1 MTFSER
7 LKLLRENAGL
17 TQSYMAE
24 KIGVKRPTY
33 AGYETKGTQPSY
45 DILQE
50 IANFFNVSVD
60 YLLGATDIKN
70 KPDDI
75 LKGEY
80 HKDFE
85 NIDEVLKFLLQD
97 NTVMAFGGFD
107 TNKLTDDEII
117 ELANALKSQIE
128 LLGLKYKR

>member
-1 MTFSER
+1 MNFSNR
-7 LKLLRENAGL
+7 LKKLRTQKGL
-17 TQSYMAE
+17 TQQQISDYLNIPRTTYSGWERGAQEPNFTMISTLAE
-24 KIGVKRPTY
+24 
-33 AGYETKGTQPSY
+33 
-45 DILQE
+45 L
-50 IANFFNVSVD
+50 FNVSID
-60 YLLGATDIKN
+60 YLLGETDIKN

-85 NIDEVLKFLLQD
+85 NVDEALKFILED

-117 ELANALKSQIE
+117 EFANALKNQIE

>member
-1 MTFSER
+1 MTFSDRVKQLR
-7 LKLLRENAGL
+7 LKAGM
-17 TQSYMAE
+17 TQYELADKLNLSRSA
-24 KIGVKRPTY
+24 I
-33 AGYETKGTQPSY
+33 AGYESEEKQASVKS
-45 DILQE
+45 IKELSN
-50 IANFFNVSVD
+50 IFNVSVD

-70 KPDDI
+70 KPDEL

-85 NIDEVLKFLLQD
+85 NVDEALKFILED

-117 ELANALKSQIE
+117 EFANALKNQIE